1 MAAED
6 SEGDTTRAKGLFD
19 PLKAVLATFLA
30 VLQTRLDLVSTEF
43 EEERE
48 RFKEMILLA
57 VISFFC
63 VSLGILLLTLFVVVI
78 FWDTHRFYVLGG
90 FVALYLGLGLT
101 AGGILRKK
109 AMSRPKLFSAT
120 LSELAKDIERLKS

>member
-1 MAAED
+1 MPAED
-6 SEGDTTRAKGLFD
+6 SGGDTTRAKGLFG
-19 PLKAVLATFLA
+19 PLRAALATSLA
-30 VLQTRLDLVSTEF
+30 VLQTRLDLISTEL

-57 VISFFC
+57 VISLFC

-90 FVALYLGLGLT
+90 FTALYLGLGLT
-101 AGGILRKK
+101 VGGILRKK
-109 AMSRPKLFSAT
+109 ALSRPKLFSAT